1 MISIEN
7 VDFETIKNLIPQIL
21 ELDEG
26 NIDTKLREQP
36 SIYTL
41 FAAMHAEAIHAQT
54 KFDLLLEET
63 IARKQ
68 IAAKVSTT
76 KKLTVADME
85 AIIGCDE
92 EVKDC
97 REDSAEATYKVN
109 LLKGVLRGLEHQ
121 KDCLIQISANKR
133 KEKDLYT

>member
-1 MISIEN
+1 MINIEN
-7 VDFETIKNLIPQIL
+7 IDFETIKNLIPQIL
-21 ELDEG
+21 ELDES
-26 NIDTKLREQP
+26 NSDIKLREQP

-41 FAAMHAEAIHAQT
+41 FATMQAEAIHLQT
-54 KFDLLLEET
+54 KTELTLEDT
-63 IARKQ
+63 VARKQ

-85 AIIGCDE
+85 AIIACDE

-97 REDSAEATYKVN
+97 RKDSAEATYKVN